1 MIFSQIKPDLWVVI
15 LKSVEQRSIKSKLL
29 YSMSSSCTPPGLF
42 PTKTHYSPFPCE
54 MCQISLTAIWRVRI
68 VLMLSRNSKSF
79 DPHEHFTFYL
89 QHYISSWVISC
100 CIGAFYGCW
109 KSSRMQK
116 KKKKKKCVFF
126 LLRENARHCG
136 EWNLAVDLGGDG
148 RFCWNGQKTSKLF
161 NLLTEIFSHIL
172 CVCVFGTLTY
182 FIFVDS
188 NSLAGKQ
195 WLHVHPSVHSSTI
208 HKNHYSTLRILV
220 KL

>member
-116 KKKKKKCVFF
+116 KKEMCLFF
-126 LLRENARHCG
+126 T
-136 EWNLAVDLGGDG
+136 DG
-148 RFCWNGQKTSKLF
+148 KQKTLWGVKSGSWSWWWWKI
-161 NLLTEIFSHIL
+161 LLEW
-172 CVCVFGTLTY
+172 
-182 FIFVDS
+182 
-188 NSLAGKQ
+188 A
-195 WLHVHPSVHSSTI
+195 
-208 HKNHYSTLRILV
+208 KNFKAFQPVNRNF
-220 KL
+220 